1 MISAVAEMYGIHP
14 QTLRLYERE
23 GLLKPSRTEGNTRLY
38 TDEDL
43 QRLEFILSLARD
55 LGVNISG
62 MAIILQMRERME
74 EMQRQIQEFVQY
86 IQQEVL
92 TRANAAADPARGA
105 IVPVRRPLVVPAVQP
120 GKKRSATFRTLPIRM
135 LPLKLIYSDGYYL
148 PIGAHVFP
156 AEKYQRVRDRLL
168 AGGVADATDF
178 LEPNP
183 ATDQD
188 ILLVHTQEYVHKL
201 KTGTLS
207 PREEMELE
215 VPFSPELVQAFW
227 LAAGGSILAARQA
240 LADRVSINIGGG
252 FHHAFPGHGEGFC
265 MIHDVAVAIRRL
277 QRDGKIRTAMT
288 VDCDV
293 HQGNG
298 TAAIFSGAR
307 APAEP
312 LPSAGPSTLASSTHT
327 SPFRGKMPGAHA
339 ADVFTISL
347 HQHNNYPAVKPPS
360 SIDVD
365 LPDGTGDDDYLA
377 WLDNALSSG
386 LRQFEPDLLCYIAGA
401 DPYREDQLGGLSL
414 TIEGLKK
421 RDELVFRVA
430 RARDIPV
437 MVTFAGGYAR
447 NVEDTV
453 TIHSNTAI
461 AAKEVFAA
469 KN

>member
-1 MISAVAEMYGIHP
+1 
-14 QTLRLYERE
+14 
-23 GLLKPSRTEGNTRLY
+23 
-38 TDEDL
+38 
-43 QRLEFILSLARD
+43 
-55 LGVNISG
+55 
-62 MAIILQMRERME
+62 
-74 EMQRQIQEFVQY
+74 
-86 IQQEVL
+86 
-92 TRANAAADPARGA
+92 
-105 IVPVRRPLVVPAVQP
+105 
-120 GKKRSATFRTLPIRM
+120 M
-135 LPLKLIYSDGYYL
+135 LPFKLVYSDAYYL

-156 AEKYQRVRDRLL
+156 AEKYRRVRDRLI
-168 AGGVADATDF
+168 ADRAADATDF
-178 LEPNP
+178 LEPAP

-188 ILLVHTQEYVHKL
+188 ILLVHKPEYVQKL

-215 VPFSPELVQAFW
+215 VPFSPELVKAFW
-227 LAAGGSILAARQA
+227 LAAGGSILAAQQC
-240 LADRVSINIGGG
+240 LMDRVCISIGGG
-252 FHHAFPGHGEGFC
+252 FHHAFPDHGEGFC

-277 QRDGKIRTAMT
+277 QRDDKIRTAMT

-298 TAAIFSGAR
+298 TAAIFAGTRTESV
-307 APAEP
+307 P
-312 LPSAGPSTLASSTHT
+312 LPSVSSSTLDRAR
-327 SPFRGKMPGAHA
+327 PAKMRGAHA
-339 ADVFTISL
+339 GDVFTISL
-347 HQHNNYPAVKPPS
+347 HQHNNYPLYKPPS

-437 MVTFAGGYAR
+437 MVTYAGGYAQ

-453 TIHSNTAI
+453 TIHCNTVI
-461 AAKEVFAA
+461 AAREVFATRLT
-469 KN
+469 